1 MACERNV
8 VRRQAFSPRRKYLD
22 VGNLEED
29 SMKLYLRYAV
39 VGAVVGVIGSAAAH
53 AQTVITRDV
62 IDGPPIVVGP
72 SDTVITR
79 EVVPEDTIVTAPTR
93 VIEERDVVTAPPRR
107 IVRHRTVRHIS
118 GHVRHPVHLTTTQR
132 RAIYRTVVHERPP
145 VVVGQTIAPVEVDYS
160 VGSILPE
167 AVPVYAF
174 PEDVVDDIPVVSSY
188 DYALVND
195 RVLLVDPATHV
206 VVSEVYR

>member
-1 MACERNV
+1 
-8 VRRQAFSPRRKYLD
+8 
-22 VGNLEED
+22 
-29 SMKLYLRYAV
+29 
-39 VGAVVGVIGSAAAH
+39 
-53 AQTVITRDV
+53 
-62 IDGPPIVVGP
+62 
-72 SDTVITR
+72 
-79 EVVPEDTIVTAPTR
+79 
-93 VIEERDVVTAPPRR
+93 
-107 IVRHRTVRHIS
+107 
-118 GHVRHPVHLTTTQR
+118 
-132 RAIYRTVVHERPP
+132 
-145 VVVGQTIAPVEVDYS
+145 